1 MFAELNPGE
10 WKPYARLGTCSSH
23 EGAEGSQSAERD
35 RNQGL
40 RSREG
45 CLQPSGYFA
54 VPFISENFP
63 RLQTG
68 RPSTKPG
75 LQMNFIRLTHLKF
88 FNNPTHYS

>member
-1 MFAELNPGE
+1 MIAELNPGE
-10 WKPYARLGTCSSH
+10 WKPYARLGTRSSH

-40 RSREG
+40 RSRERAG
-45 CLQPSGYFA
+45 SGPGGYFA

-68 RPSTKPG
+68 CPSTKSG

-88 FNNPTHYS
+88 FNNPTH